1 MKSLVDKLK
10 FYYNN
15 PTYRKIVNYLFFGV
29 CTTLVNLVSY
39 YILTKLGLGRIPS
52 NFLAITLSILFAYVV
67 NARYVFSSKVY
78 GIKKVFYELSKFF
91 TSRLFTMF
99 IEIVGVEVLVFI
111 GIEDFISKI
120 ITQFIVIVANYFIS
134 QYIVFKK

>member
-1 MKSLVDKLK
+1 MNNLINKLK
-10 FYYNN
+10 YYYNN

-39 YILTKLGLGRIPS
+39 YILTKLGLERITS

-78 GIKKVFYELSKFF
+78 GIKKIFYELSKFF

-99 IEIVGVEVLVFI
+99 IEIVGVEVLVWI
-111 GIEDFISKI
+111 GIGDFISKVI
-120 ITQFIVIVANYFIS
+120 VQFIVIVANYFIS